1 MNISIFSA
9 DDSTDESRAE
19 EFEGELATVRED
31 LVDSLS
37 AWVLKTHNH
46 PLKNRLLP
54 NSGKEPVIAFFRNQI
69 PVLYDGRTQVA
80 SSTQH
85 CILCL
90 LKCLDHEDFS

>member
-69 PVLYDGRTQVA
+69 PVLYDGMRQQAGV
-80 SSTQH
+80 
-85 CILCL
+85 LVL
-90 LKCLDHEDFS
+90 L